1 MALQRRSRASVATRA
16 RQRGPL
22 AAVVSARRQELGL
35 SQVDLGDLAGV
46 SYRIVHNLEAG
57 RTEISLERLLA
68 VLATLGL
75 HLSLARGAAP
85 AVAASEAVASL
96 YDLYPTEADGD
107 GAGAGA
113 GDDADRKGRS

>member
-1 MALQRRSRASVATRA
+1 MALQRRSRASAATLA

-35 SQVDLGDLAGV
+35 SQVELGDLAGV

-75 HLSLARGAAP
+75 HLSLERGAAP

-96 YDLYPTEADGD
+96 YHLYPGDGD
-107 GAGAGA
+107 GDGD